1 MDLLLLLI
9 IVLLLLYFSVDPAP
23 PKRPRPED
31 DVRREMP
38 LL

>member
-1 MDLLLLLI
+1 MNLLFILI

-23 PKRPRPED
+23 PRPSND
-31 DVRREMP
+31 DQSRQLP